1 MQKFSIDYNE
11 LQNKLNQKKAY
22 LLDHVKDR
30 VVKVAFDVVRFVD
43 TDDLDKLWSIHKD
56 GDKEYIIAMYDDN
69 QLVSEA
75 TKTASVKEWSVIVDG
90 RKETATVFKNNNAV
104 CKLSLASLN
113 IPVNEAYLLSEWL
126 PKKLASDPTFAEK
139 LLKFQG

>member
-1 MQKFSIDYNE
+1 
-11 LQNKLNQKKAY
+11 
-22 LLDHVKDR
+22 
-30 VVKVAFDVVRFVD
+30 
-43 TDDLDKLWSIHKD
+43 
-56 GDKEYIIAMYDDN
+56 MYDDN